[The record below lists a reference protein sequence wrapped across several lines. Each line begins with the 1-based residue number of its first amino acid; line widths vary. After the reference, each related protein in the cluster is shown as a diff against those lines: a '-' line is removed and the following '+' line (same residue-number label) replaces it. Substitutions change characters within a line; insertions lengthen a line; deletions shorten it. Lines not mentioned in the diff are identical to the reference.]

1 MTTGTEGGSGTG
13 TGGSGAARKP
23 GLRNQRGARP
33 YRKHRP
39 LPALALI
46 TVLGVLTAV
55 LWLTVAMDKS
65 SIDDEIRCEPA
76 PAAQAGVTFTPLPHG
91 ALRGTAP
98 LPPAQVQ
105 AQVLNA
111 GSVLGQA
118 GRTTEKLGELGFTQL
133 AKPAND
139 PAYREQQA
147 DCHGQIRFGTN
158 GRAAART
165 LSMLDPCLELV
176 KTNRRDAGV
185 DLVLGTEFRDLHLSN
200 AAQKV
205 LDKLKSWAAQ
215 HQDTA
220 GGKQAAAAKPSI
232 DPKLLHNARSGD
244 C

>member
-1 MTTGTEGGSGTG
+1 MATGIDGG
-13 TGGSGAARKP
+13 TGGSGPAREP
-23 GLRNQRGARP
+23 DRRDQRRSRP
-33 YRKHRP
+33 YRKRRP

-46 TVLGVLTAV
+46 TVLCVLTAV
-55 LWLTVAMDKS
+55 LWLKVAVDKS
-65 SIDDEIRCEPA
+65 SIDDEISCQPA
-76 PAAQAGVTFTPLPHG
+76 PAPQAGVTFTPLPRG

-98 LPPAQVQ
+98 LPPAQVR

-118 GRTTEKLGELGFTQL
+118 GRTTEKLSELGFTQL

-139 PAYREQQA
+139 PAYREHEA

-165 LSMLDPCLELV
+165 LSMLDPCLELI

-185 DLVLGTEFRDLHLSN
+185 DLALGSEFRGLHLSD
-200 AAQKV
+200 AAHKV
-205 LDKLKSWAAQ
+205 FRKLNSWAEQ
-215 HQDTA
+215 HPDTA
-220 GGKQAAAAKPSI
+220 GGKQAAADKPPI
-232 DPKLLHNARSGD
+232 APELLHNARSGQ